1 MDMVSTKLNSC
12 FSSWVLLVLCGGAA
26 LNVSG
31 QETGNARGPI
41 IDMPYEIVSGWLDP
55 FQEKGF
61 AFGGN
66 SAIWAETQDR
76 IIINQRGETILP
88 YPIQRFCRICWVT
101 GN

>member
-1 MDMVSTKLNSC
+1 MDMFSTKLNSC

-66 SAIWAETQDR
+66 SAIWGGNARPHYYKPTRRDD
-76 IIINQRGETILP
+76 IALP
-88 YPIQRFCRICWVT
+88 YT
-101 GN
+101 